1 MITTDHIV
9 TGIFTIINLL
19 VTYFVLKRFLF
30 KPVMAYMKKR
40 QTNIENDL
48 RDAQAKIDEAE
59 MRTMEAAEK
68 VEGSIKVASGIV
80 GDAKVQ
86 AETQR
91 DAILASARQEAADL
105 LKRSEGDI
113 NRMRNAMLEDMKT
126 EVAELSV
133 AIATKVI
140 GQSVDK
146 DRQKELVERL
156 VSEELKGRVEAN
168 A

>member
-1 MITTDHIV
+1 MYTDYIV

-19 VTYFVLKRFLF
+19 VTYIVLKRFLF
-30 KPVMAYMKKR
+30 KPVMTYMKKR

-59 MRTMEAAEK
+59 MRTMEATERI
-68 VEGSIKVASGIV
+68 EGSIKEASGIV

-86 AETQR
+86 AEMQR

-156 VSEELKGRVEAN
+156 VSDELKGRVGAD

>member
-1 MITTDHIV
+1 MYTDYIV

-48 RDAQAKIDEAE
+48 REAQARIDEAE

-68 VEGSIKVASGIV
+68 VDAAVREASGIV
-80 GDAKVQ
+80 GDSKAQ
-86 AETQR
+86 AEIQR
-91 DAILASARQEAADL
+91 DAILVAARQEAADL
-105 LKRSEGDI
+105 IKRSEGDI
-113 NRMRNAMLEDMKT
+113 ARMRNAMLDDMKT
-126 EVAELSV
+126 EVADLAV

-146 DRQKELVERL
+146 SRQQELVERL
-156 VSEELKGRVEAN
+156 VEDDMKGRVKSDA
-168 A
+168 

>member
-1 MITTDHIV
+1 MYTDYIV

-59 MRTMEAAEK
+59 MRTMEATERI
-68 VEGSIKVASGIV
+68 EGSIKEASGIV

-105 LKRSEGDI
+105 IKRSEGDI

-156 VSEELKGRVEAN
+156 VSDELKGRVESN

>member
-19 VTYFVLKRFLF
+19 VTYIVLKRFLF
-30 KPVMAYMKKR
+30 KPVMTYMKKR

-59 MRTMEAAEK
+59 MRTMEATERI
-68 VEGSIKVASGIV
+68 EGSIKEASGIV

-105 LKRSEGDI
+105 IKRSEGDI

-156 VSEELKGRVEAN
+156 VSDELKGRVGAD

>member
-1 MITTDHIV
+1 M
-9 TGIFTIINLL
+9 
-19 VTYFVLKRFLF
+19 
-30 KPVMAYMKKR
+30 
-40 QTNIENDL
+40 
-48 RDAQAKIDEAE
+48 
-59 MRTMEAAEK
+59 
-68 VEGSIKVASGIV
+68 
-80 GDAKVQ
+80 
-86 AETQR
+86 QR
-91 DAILASARQEAADL
+91 DAILASARLEAADL

-156 VSEELKGRVEAN
+156 VSDELKGRVGAD

>member
-1 MITTDHIV
+1 MYTDYIV

-19 VTYFVLKRFLF
+19 VTYVVLKRFLF
-30 KPVMAYMKKR
+30 KPVMTYMKKR

-59 MRTMEAAEK
+59 MRTMEATERI
-68 VEGSIKVASGIV
+68 EGSIKEASGIV

-105 LKRSEGDI
+105 IKRSEGDI

-156 VSEELKGRVEAN
+156 VSDELKGRVESN

>member
-1 MITTDHIV
+1 MTDYIV
-9 TGIFTIINLL
+9 TGIFTIINLA

-30 KPVMAYMKKR
+30 KPVSAYMKKR

-68 VEGSIKVASGIV
+68 VESAIKEASGIV
-80 GDAKVQ
+80 GDAKTQ

-91 DAILASARQEAADL
+91 DSIMSAARQEAAEL
-105 LKRSEGDI
+105 VKRSEGDI

-140 GQSVDK
+140 GESVDK
-146 DRQKELVERL
+146 ERQQELVERL
-156 VSEELKGRVEAN
+156 VADELKGRVGPDA
-168 A
+168 

>member
-30 KPVMAYMKKR
+30 KPVMTYMKKR

-48 RDAQAKIDEAE
+48 REAQAKIDEAE
-59 MRTMEAAEK
+59 MRTMEATEK
-68 VEGSIKVASGIV
+68 VEGAVKEASGIV
-80 GDAKVQ
+80 GDAKVS
-86 AETQR
+86 AESQR
-91 DAILASARQEAADL
+91 DSILASARQEAADL
-105 LKRSEGDI
+105 LKRADGDI
-113 NRMRNAMLEDMKT
+113 ARMRNAMLEDMKT

-140 GQSVDK
+140 GQSVDQ
-146 DRQKELVERL
+146 DRQKELVSRL
-156 VSEELKGRVEAN
+156 VDDELKGRVEKN
-168 A
+168 G

>member
-1 MITTDHIV
+1 MMTDYIV

-19 VTYFVLKRFLF
+19 VTYFILKRFLF

-48 RDAQAKIDEAE
+48 REAQAKIDEAE
-59 MRTMEAAEK
+59 MRTMEASEK
-68 VEGSIKVASGIV
+68 VEGAIKEASGIV
-80 GDAKVQ
+80 GEAKTQ
-86 AETQR
+86 AEMQR
-91 DAILASARQEAADL
+91 DAILASARQEAAEL
-105 LKRSEGDI
+105 MKRADGDI
-113 NRMRNAMLEDMKT
+113 ARMRNAMLEDMKT

-146 DRQKELVERL
+146 QRQQELVERL
-156 VSEELKGRVEAN
+156 VADELKGRVDSDA
-168 A
+168 

>member
-1 MITTDHIV
+1 MYTDYIV

-59 MRTMEAAEK
+59 MRTMEATERI
-68 VEGSIKVASGIV
+68 EGSIKEASGIV

-105 LKRSEGDI
+105 IKRSEGDI

-146 DRQKELVERL
+146 ERQKELVERL
-156 VSEELKGRVEAN
+156 VSDELKGRVESN